1 MLPLNFSPSKFFQ
14 RVTRFLKWFPT
25 FALNQIAKH
34 STLHSTV
41 QFNLH
46 KVVFIRSKLL
56 PLLFAFSFSYYDF
69 FRFILC
75 QNFLIRSNTIFLSIL
90 SYRKGFTVTLMHVVF
105 LLPPSKLCLQNFPF
119 TRDA

>member
-34 STLHSTV
+34 STLHSSV
-41 QFNLH
+41 PFILH
-46 KVVFIRSKLL
+46 KVVVIRSKLL
-56 PLLFAFSFSYYDF
+56 SLLFGFSLYNLFTIF
-69 FRFILC
+69 FLLY
-75 QNFLIRSNTIFLSIL
+75 FLIKSNTIFFINFN
-90 SYRKGFTVTLMHVVF
+90 YRKGSTVTLMHVVF